1 MMKAKF
7 VLESLN
13 EQDDDMLIQETPP
26 AYTDGEDFRD
36 DDPVIQ
42 DEFETAL
49 QNELTVPEFSRR
61 AVSFRLK
68 GDDEIIE
75 AVPMA
80 HMKDGTYLM
89 KVGQKFKKFDI
100 NNIIEE
106 SFNHES

>member
-26 AYTDGEDFRD
+26 AYTDGEDFQD
-36 DDPVIQ
+36 DDLVMQ

-49 QNELTVPEFSRR
+49 KNELSVPEFSRR

-75 AVPMA
+75 AVPMKQ
-80 HMKDGTYLM
+80 MSDTLYLM
-89 KVGQKFKKFDI
+89 KIGGKFKKFDI

-106 SFNHES
+106 SFDES